1 MGPDAG
7 QRPVQEPQ
15 EQSGNAALGP
25 SFLLNQQLGLDAR
38 GQDRSEGPPSTWNPE
53 EGFSHTHLPAS
64 TPGRH
69 LGREARP
76 SLRELDPFLPPGAA
90 EPATAHSCR
99 PRGGAARGPVATRV
113 AGGKKGKKHKMFLI
127 KILPLHGRESEASPA
142 AVAATQPAL
151 KRRGPPVLG
160 RRGEALPSTHVLTPA
175 KAGGHRHVPQPRQ
188 CRDSGRK
195 HTSDAGRLPLKI
207 GEGTLS
213 LYHMLHV

>member
-25 SFLLNQQLGLDAR
+25 SFLLNHQLGLDAR
-38 GQDRSEGPPSTWNPE
+38 GQDRTEGPPSTWNPE
-53 EGFSHTHLPAS
+53 EGFSHTHLPVS

-151 KRRGPPVLG
+151 KLRGP
-160 RRGEALPSTHVLTPA
+160 PA
-175 KAGGHRHVPQPRQ
+175 KAGGHRLVPQPRQ

>member
-76 SLRELDPFLPPGAA
+76 SLRELDPFLPQEQLNLQLRTPAGLGEGQQEDQLPPGSLEERRARSTRCFSSRFFHYMA
-90 EPATAHSCR
+90 ER
-99 PRGGAARGPVATRV
+99 AR
-113 AGGKKGKKHKMFLI
+113 
-127 KILPLHGRESEASPA
+127 
-142 AVAATQPAL
+142 PAL
-151 KRRGPPVLG
+151 PQSPQQC
-160 RRGEALPSTHVLTPA
+160 LP
-175 KAGGHRHVPQPRQ
+175 
-188 CRDSGRK
+188 
-195 HTSDAGRLPLKI
+195 
-207 GEGTLS
+207 
-213 LYHMLHV
+213 